1 VLNAVGLTALRD
13 GTLLLPLNDV
23 VTEPGFISR
32 NATLHILRSTDE
44 GATWQNWQPV
54 AESILEPFTYG
65 QIVELGDGTL
75 LCPIWGRWRSEERWR
90 SGALF
95 SSDGGRS
102 WGEPVSIAY
111 DPSARLVTDYAQ
123 SAING
128 FDEQGNVDM
137 GAISS
142 PTFRPHSSIDGFTET
157 SVIELAGGR
166 LLALLRQ
173 QGVEGDQTLFFYRAL
188 SSNGGRSWSPYQRT
202 SLRGM
207 SPCLH
212 HAPDGR
218 LLLAYRR
225 YAPDGDPASAPGL
238 SIAASDDDGA
248 TWETITTLVEP
259 KGTQYIGEYQV
270 GYPALANL
278 PDGRI
283 FALYYSYD
291 EALPWRRYLAA
302 NILS

>member
-1 VLNAVGLTALRD
+1 MPRC
-13 GTLLLPLNDV
+13 
-23 VTEPGFISR
+23 
-32 NATLHILRSTDE
+32 ILRSADE
-44 GATWQNWQPV
+44 GATWQSWQPV

-95 SSDGGRS
+95 SRDGGLS

-111 DPSARLVTDYAQ
+111 DPSARLVTGYAQ

-128 FDEQGNVDM
+128 FDAQGNVDM

-157 SVIELAGGR
+157 SVIALADGR
-166 LLALLRQ
+166 LLAILRQ

-188 SSNGGRSWSPYQRT
+188 SNDGGRSWSPYQRT
-202 SLRGM
+202 SLRGI

-238 SIAASDDDGA
+238 SIATSDDDGA
-248 TWETITTLVEP
+248 V
-259 KGTQYIGEYQV
+259 V
-270 GYPALANL
+270 GDQHHARGAERARSTP
-278 PDGRI
+278 
-283 FALYYSYD
+283 
-291 EALPWRRYLAA
+291 A
-302 NILS
+302 NIRSATRRWRTCRTGAYSRCTTAMTRRCPGGGIWRPIFSASAFLSFSSRDYAVVSQNQF